1 MNIKIQFLTILTLV
15 IFFSQSINAQ
25 TVINKEW
32 EIYFGTPDTID
43 IVETVIDFEG
53 NLITTGNTIV
63 TGQNA
68 NILTT
73 KYDQDGTILW
83 QQSFNYSGAS
93 KEYGTCITTDDVGN
107 IYVAGASF
115 INYSHAT
122 DYVILKYDTVGTLLW
137 SQTYNQGNYTIDIP
151 SDIILDSNGNIIVT
165 GATANL
171 STNEDFLTVKLD
183 NNGNIIWNATYDYL
197 SLNDRPIGILVDNQ
211 NNVIVTGNSD
221 SNSNNCDITTIK
233 YDGTNGNELF
243 VSRDAQICI
252 GFDKP
257 ASIKKDNNN
266 NIFITGCVANSA
278 EGYNL
283 KTIKYDANLNITWS
297 KTYNGNDLDDKAT
310 SMDVDN
316 SGNIIVSGYTTNTNN
331 TKDIVTI
338 KYDNNGNELWVKTRQ
353 TVDQLG
359 NCETK
364 KVKTDNQGNTYLLCE
379 KQENSTNEILTI
391 KYDNQGNK
399 LWEKSLQKGNNE
411 VLNDIEISNT
421 GDVYLTTKKDNEIT
435 STKIS
440 YYDKPMVAVTD
451 SLGNPLFVQ
460 GEIIIRFDTSVV
472 KKQAV
477 DKVDLQYGNAHTF
490 LKDTVIQLMNSVL
503 PQFIDK
509 LTFIKVFTKMTTA
522 DSISTTRLGE
532 QVKIS
537 SFWTTFRMAD
547 LREGQEIN
555 YASILD
561 TLYPIIQYSHIN
573 TIGTLDDIPN
583 DNLIT
588 TQQES
593 LIPTTQYPDAHI
605 NIEEAWNNEV
615 GQDYVKVGIYDFPI
629 YWAHEDFGDGTFNGS
644 KIKGGWDY
652 GSNQH
657 ISGVTSVTNSH
668 GTSCAGIIGALRN
681 NNKGI
686 AGIAGGDVDNDN
698 NIGVSLYSFGIL
710 KTDAWIPTSSASNA
724 IIEGSVNSNTGYG
737 YGLDAQS
744 HSWGIELGVAYND
757 GTPNGYTIDEGD
769 IYLLKEATN
778 ESFLN
783 KCIFVASRGNNGNTN
798 NKYPACFRDEKII
811 NVGASGDDRHRVDG
825 LNGDGWWS
833 SSYGGNVDVIAPG
846 VEEIVAAPIAPT
858 TSQSCDINLSGYNCF
873 NGTSSAAPHTAGV
886 VSLMYSHHNTQN
898 GYYNNLA
905 PEDVENVLQK
915 NTYDVHSTGYDDLSG
930 WGCINAGEAVKKI
943 SGHYRVQHNTH
954 CDNSTTYYDEQD
966 VMVNLSENMN
976 GASAGVYRADRFKF
990 TGHHYETFSSD
1001 VDVIDAWVRH
1011 SSTNGLSVATYITND
1026 YWGSISYI
1034 VDNNSTN
1041 TEVEVTTTTYR
1052 YHLTS
1057 TITGQVVDIW
1067 IPNNPFT
1074 GSGLQVEY
1082 SLHLFDPDW
1091 DNVEDVNNLSMFNL
1105 YPNPTNTQVNIEYE
1119 LKNIQ
1124 TSNIEVYNNLGQ
1136 LIYQKEINKSRKG
1149 NISIDISNYQKGL
1162 YFVKFIS
1169 NNSTKTEKLIIN

>member
-1 MNIKIQFLTILTLV
+1 MNIKIQFLTILTLI
-15 IFFSQSINAQ
+15 IFSYQNLNAQ
-25 TVINKEW
+25 VINKEW
-32 EIYFGTPDTID
+32 KINFGTPDTID
-43 IVETVIDFEG
+43 VAETVIDFEG

-63 TGQNA
+63 VGENA

-73 KYDQDGTILW
+73 KYDQDGNILW
-83 QQSFNYSGAS
+83 QQSFNYAGAS
-93 KEYGTCITTDDVGN
+93 KDYGTCITTDDIGN

-151 SDIILDSNGNIIVT
+151 SDIILDNNGNIIVT
-165 GATANL
+165 GVTANL
-171 STNEDFLTVKLD
+171 STNEDFLTIKLD

-197 SLNDRPIGILVDNQ
+197 SLNDRPIGIIIDNQ

-233 YDGTNGNELF
+233 YDGINGNELF
-243 VSRDAQICI
+243 VSREAQICI

-278 EGYNL
+278 EGYNF
-283 KTIKYDANLNITWS
+283 KTIKYDANLNITWT

-316 SGNIIVSGYTTNTNN
+316 SGNIIVSGYSTNTNN

-364 KVKTDNQGNTYLLCE
+364 KVKTDNQGNSYLLCT
-379 KQENSTNEILTI
+379 KQESSTNEILTI

-399 LWEKSLQKGNNE
+399 LWEKSLQKDNNE
-411 VLNDIEISNT
+411 VLNDIEVSNT

-440 YYDKPMVAVTD
+440 YYDKPIVAFTD

-477 DKVDLQYGNAHTF
+477 DKVDLQYGDARTF
-490 LKDTVIQLMNSVL
+490 LKDTVIELMNSVL
-503 PQFIDK
+503 PQFVDK

-537 SFWTTFRMAD
+537 TFWTTFRMAD

-561 TLYPIIQYSHIN
+561 TLFPIIQYSHIN
-573 TIGTLDDIPN
+573 AIGTLDNIPN
-583 DNLIT
+583 DNLAS

-593 LIPTTQYPDAHI
+593 LIPTSQYQNAHI
-605 NIEEAWNNEV
+605 NVDEAWDIEV
-615 GQDYVKVGIYDFPI
+615 GQNYVKVGVFDAPI

-644 KIKGGWDY
+644 KIKGGWDFY
-652 GSNQH
+652 NNQDVSNTTTV
-657 ISGVTSVTNSH
+657 SSSH

-698 NIGVSLYSFGIL
+698 NTGVSLYSFGISGSDGFV
-710 KTDAWIPTSSASNA
+710 TDNLIADA

-737 YGLDAQS
+737 YGLNIQS
-744 HSWGIELGVAYND
+744 HSWGGPANNTLISDA
-757 GTPNGYTIDEGD
+757 
-769 IYLLKEATN
+769 LKEAN
-778 ESFLN
+778 IN
-783 KCIFVASRGNNGNTN
+783 KCIFVASRGNAGNTALS
-798 NKYPACFRDEKII
+798 YPACYRDSYVI
-811 NVGASGDDRHRVDG
+811 NVGASGTNRKRVDKTTG
-825 LNGDGWWS
+825 NTIEQWS
-833 SSYGGNVDVIAPG
+833 SSYGGGVDVIAPG
-846 VEEIVAAPIAPT
+846 VTEIATSTMYSGAPYDWDY
-858 TSQSCDINLSGYNCF
+858 CDVNGVSGYSCF
-873 NGTSSAAPHTAGV
+873 RGTSSAAPHTAGV
-886 VSLMYSHHNTQN
+886 ASLMYSHHNTQN

-905 PEDVENVLQK
+905 PEDVEHLLQN
-915 NTYDVHSTGYDDLSG
+915 NTFGSNPYSEENG
-930 WGCINAGEAVKKI
+930 WGCINAGETVKKV
-943 SGHYRVQHNTH
+943 SGHYRVKHNNS
-954 CDNSTTYYDEQD
+954 CNNSTTYYDEQD
-966 VMVNLSENMN
+966 VQVFVVGNAY
-976 GASAGVYRADRFKF
+976 GIATGYYWADRFKF
-990 TGHHYETFSSD
+990 TGHHYETFEPD
-1001 VDVIDAWVRH
+1001 VDIIDVWVRH
-1011 SSTNGLSVATYITND
+1011 SSTNGLPYLTTITDD
-1026 YWGSISYI
+1026 YWGGLTYSVS
-1034 VDNNSTN
+1034 NSATSTN
-1041 TEVEVTTTTYR
+1041 VNVTTTTYR
-1052 YHLTS
+1052 YHIKYDLTMN
-1057 TITGQVVDIW
+1057 IVDRW
-1067 IPNNPFT
+1067 IPVNPFI
-1074 GSGLQVEY
+1074 GQGLKVEY
-1082 SLHLFDPDW
+1082 SIHLFDPDW
-1091 DNVEDVNNLSMFNL
+1091 DSVEDIDNLSMFKL
-1105 YPNPTNTQVNIEYE
+1105 YPNPTNTQVNIKYE
-1119 LKNIQ
+1119 LENLQ
-1124 TSNIEVYNNLGQ
+1124 SSNIEIYNNLGQ
-1136 LIYQKEINKSRKG
+1136 LIYQKEINKSKKG
-1149 NISIDISNYQKGL
+1149 DISIDISNYQKGL